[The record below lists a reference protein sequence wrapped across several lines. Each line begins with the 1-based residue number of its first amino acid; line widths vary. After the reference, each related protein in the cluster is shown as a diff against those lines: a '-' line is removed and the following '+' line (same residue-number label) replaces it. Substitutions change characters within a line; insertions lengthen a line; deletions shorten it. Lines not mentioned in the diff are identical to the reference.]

1 MDYTWNVMPVYGVS
15 TWVIV
20 MLVVIVLLIAALVAL
35 SIYGKKLQDR
45 QEDSQRQ
52 LQEAAQSAKLLVID
66 KKKMKFKDSGLP
78 PMVLE
83 QVPKYMRGRKVPI
96 VKAKIGPRIMS
107 LICED
112 KIPVKKEIRATISG
126 IYIMD
131 VKGLHNNLEHA
142 PKGKKKLGERMRERA
157 EKKSKELNQK
167 RAELEKDTKKK
178 HK

>member
-112 KIPVKKEIRATISG
+112 KIFDLIPVKKEIKAEVSG
-126 IYIMD
+126 LYIVG
-131 VKGLHNNLEHA
+131 VKGIRGSLEV
-142 PKGKKKLGERMRERA
+142 PQKKKKGFLARFR
-157 EKKSKELNQK
+157 K
-167 RAELEKDTKKK
+167 
-178 HK
+178 

>member
-78 PMVLE
+78 PMVL
-83 QVPKYMRGRKVPI
+83 I

-112 KIPVKKEIRATISG
+112 KIFDLIPVKKEIRATISG

-167 RAELEKDTKKK
+167 RAELEKDNKKK
-178 HK
+178 NK